1 MDNQPNQSPC
11 YITSLRTNEEDGQ
24 KHVLNLIN
32 QLIKKSKSAGF
43 CIEDKNASDNQ
54 SRPTIKPLLK
64 AEDILRENRNEHWPN
79 WYSQNCIV
87 LGSLKQPLEQIDLHF
102 LHDCRDDHPNGHYDQ
117 LCQKILAHYDWA
129 FFSYFTTF
137 SAGLLTF
144 ITNQEHLHHWV
155 NSLPHL
161 NIAERYDSP
170 TLGMA
175 QLRSATFYDY
185 QEQWLAPI
193 WLAKQLNEPTPLLLC
208 AIEIDE
214 SLHTIYS
221 HVEDD
226 YIENTQY
233 FAQHTQKLTLIE
245 EWQDNPYSGYTTPI
259 YTFQLFEINNLEAYH
274 SLWSK
279 VSSDGR
285 IAHCVLSADCN
296 IILLKEYVKNL
307 YSHENLSYFIKNKK
321 LASWG
326 YINFYGGGADEHM
339 GIFYAND
346 GKITDLFWQGV
357 GQNVH
362 DLLPNAL
369 HSAIFYDEKEH
380 WQLPLLLNKKPGEM
394 PIILCQFHPDNTYN
408 LWSPEDFEYI
418 EDTIWYEDILSH
430 LTCLDTF
437 MVDKNTYHLYLL
449 NDELAYHELCT
460 SDTMGAPIVQAIF
473 AADCDITA
481 LKNLLIQSE
490 YYCAENLNQVAS
502 WMLSKYD
509 DRSSTY
515 FYAKD
520 TQTCK
525 LFYDLLR
532 VDQTNH
538 NAQVSRF

>member
-43 CIEDKNASDNQ
+43 CVEDKNASDNQ

-137 SAGLLTF
+137 GSGRSTF

-155 NSLPHL
+155 NSRPHL
-161 NIAERYDSP
+161 NISERYDSP
-170 TLGMA
+170 TLSMA

-185 QEQWLAPI
+185 QEQWLLPV
-193 WLAKQLNEPTPLLLC
+193 WLSKQLNEPTPLLLC

-296 IILLKEYVKNL
+296 IILLKEFVKNL
-307 YSHENLSYFIKNKK
+307 YSHENLSCFIKNKK

-326 YINFYGGGADEHM
+326 YTNFYGGGADEHM

-394 PIILCQFHPDNTYN
+394 PI
-408 LWSPEDFEYI
+408 
-418 EDTIWYEDILSH
+418 
-430 LTCLDTF
+430 
-437 MVDKNTYHLYLL
+437 
-449 NDELAYHELCT
+449 
-460 SDTMGAPIVQAIF
+460 
-473 AADCDITA
+473 
-481 LKNLLIQSE
+481 
-490 YYCAENLNQVAS
+490 
-502 WMLSKYD
+502 
-509 DRSSTY
+509 SS
-515 FYAKD
+515 
-520 TQTCK
+520 
-525 LFYDLLR
+525 R
-532 VDQTNH
+532 
-538 NAQVSRF
+538 